1 MAQVRAT
8 LQKITSG
15 TKWLKYGPHSKKKN
29 QKGAKQLNE
38 GLFG

>member
-15 TKWLKYGPHSKKKN
+15 TKWLKYGPHSKKN